1 MYFNNFIYENEVI
14 TIATNE
20 IINWDIFCEKNILIS
35 GATGLI
41 GTFLIDILMYRN
53 NKYNNNINIYAISRN
68 LDKINN
74 RFSDYLNSPFFKILN
89 NDVQNPIEIKT
100 NIDYIIH
107 GASNAHPIAYSTQP
121 IDTILT
127 TVIGTKNILDLAYKN
142 KVIKTVLI
150 STTEIYG
157 ENRGDIE
164 FFKEDYCGYI
174 NCNTLRAGY
183 PESKRTAEALCQAYI
198 KEKKL
203 EIVIAR
209 CGRIFGPTMSIDDSK
224 AIAQFIKKIV
234 SNKDIVL
241 KSDGKRKYSYCYVA
255 DTCSA
260 LLLLLL
266 KGKNGEAYNISNPDS
281 KLSLLEIATILADY
295 TNKKIIYDIPSQS
308 EAEGFSVVSKSLLDS
323 SKLSMLGWR
332 PINTIEEALKKTI
345 DIMVNK

>member
-1 MYFNNFIYENEVI
+1 MLIHNEFYEKDIQSI
-14 TIATNE
+14 TNIHE
-20 IINWDIFCEKNILIS
+20 LNWDLFKNKSILIS

-41 GTFLIDILMYRN
+41 GTYLIDILMHRN
-53 NKYNNNINIYAISRN
+53 FKYNNNITIYAISRS
-68 LDKINN
+68 LDKINT

-89 NDVQNPIEIKT
+89 NNVQTPIEIKT
-100 NIDYIIH
+100 NVDYIIH

-127 TVIGTKNILDLAYKN
+127 TVIGTKNILNFAYNNNVK
-142 KVIKTVLI
+142 KIVFI

-164 FFKEDYCGYI
+164 FFNENYCGYI

-198 KEKKL
+198 KEKNL

-234 SNKDIVL
+234 NNKDIVL
-241 KSDGKRKYSYCYVA
+241 KSDGKQKYSCCYVA

-260 LLLLLL
+260 LLFLLS
-266 KGKNGEAYNISNPDS
+266 KGISGEAYNISNPDS
-281 KLSLLEIATILADY
+281 KLSLLEIATILSDY
-295 TNKKIIYDIPSQS
+295 TNKKIIYDFPSQS
-308 EAEGFSVVSKSLLDS
+308 EAAGFSVVSKSLLDS
-323 SKLSMLGWR
+323 SKLCTLGWK

-345 DIMVNK
+345 DILINK